1 MDKRMIGYDFLDGRI
16 RRLVYQ
22 KSLPPRAPLA
32 CPLTFQRTI
41 GGRRAE
47 SPRSAASSAEFRT
60 QVRPQPSFAAPLVR
74 PLPEHPAVIDHRRIA
89 CRLLWQPTGG
99 RASGGEGRLRSST
112 CSKLRY
118 TCRPRR
124 RLASSSA
131 DGLPEHCQ
139 AGQRVQRR
147 QRFLICEPA
156 ISAVTKT
163 ATDKRSDPPRA
174 ENYPGRVIPFCG
186 KQLQSAGPEI
196 KLF

>member
-1 MDKRMIGYDFLDGRI
+1 MDKRMIGYDFLDGRN

-22 KSLPPRAPLA
+22 KSLSPRTPLA
-32 CPLTFQRTI
+32 CLLTFRRAV
-41 GGRRAE
+41 GGPEAE

-112 CSKLRY
+112 CSKLRH
-118 TCRPRR
+118 TCRRRR
-124 RLASSSA
+124 RLCSSSA
-131 DGLPEHCQ
+131 NGLPEHCQ

-147 QRFLICEPA
+147 RRFLIYEPA

-163 ATDKRSDPPRA
+163 VTDKKSAPPHA
-174 ENYPGRVIPFCG
+174 ENCPGRAIPFCG
-186 KQLQSAGPEI
+186 KQLRSAGPEI